1 MQRTSTDLGPVG
13 YDTDYGYGMPNA
25 SRAVKRSQPTNVSTR
40 LRTETGD
47 NIGIG
52 GFIITGSQS
61 KQVLIRGIGPS
72 LSQHGVANALADPI
86 IELHDSTR
94 AVIATNDNWQ
104 DTQASAIQ
112 ATGLA
117 PSDPRES
124 AILMTLSPGS
134 YTVFIQGT
142 NQTSGVALVEVYD
155 LSPSD
160 GSKLTNI
167 STRGL
172 VQLGDNVMIGGF
184 ILAGD
189 GGGSLTVLVR
199 AIGPSLTQHGV
210 SGALQDPVLELH
222 NSSGALI
229 YQNDNWQDTQ
239 ASAIQATGLAPSD
252 PRESAILQTLAP
264 GNYTAIVRGTNS
276 TIGVALV
283 EVYNLGGN

>member
-1 MQRTSTDLGPVG
+1 
-13 YDTDYGYGMPNA
+13 
-25 SRAVKRSQPTNVSTR
+25 
-40 LRTETGD
+40 
-47 NIGIG
+47 
-52 GFIITGSQS
+52 
-61 KQVLIRGIGPS
+61 
-72 LSQHGVANALADPI
+72 
-86 IELHDSTR
+86 
-94 AVIATNDNWQ
+94 
-104 DTQASAIQ
+104 
-112 ATGLA
+112 
-117 PSDPRES
+117 
-124 AILMTLSPGS
+124 
-134 YTVFIQGT
+134 
-142 NQTSGVALVEVYD
+142 LVEVYD
-155 LSPSD
+155 LTPSD

-210 SGALQDPVLELH
+210 TGALQDPVLELH